1 LSRLKSRH
9 SLKKRE
15 KRNISNAPKTKNTQ
29 NSSSSACLS
38 LFRPKSR
45 FREAFSKEKREKE
58 R

>member
-15 KRNISNAPKTKNTQ
+15 KRNISDAPKTKNTQ
-29 NSSSSACLS
+29 NSPSPACLS
-38 LFRPKSR
+38 LFRLKFR
-45 FREAFSKEKREKE
+45 FREAFSKEKRGKE